1 MALDLQN
8 IDVQNLHTLNFPAK
22 LGLAIALI
30 IIILGLGYYFQF
42 NNQWTMLKDAEAKEI
57 ELKAEYEKKSVQA
70 ANLEVLEKEL
80 EELNKVFNVLL
91 KQLPTQAEIPNLI
104 QELNRA
110 ATDNTLRIG
119 ELAPSK
125 SINDGAIEILPYKL
139 SITGNYEQV
148 VQFTRD
154 VGALSRIITLSGINI
169 TPKDNEITLS
179 AIASTYKARP
189 AEEVAAELAAAKAEA
204 AKASTNKK

>member
-8 IDVQNLHTLNFPAK
+8 IDVQNLHNLNFPAK

-30 IIILGLGYYFQF
+30 VIILGLGYYFQF
-42 NNQWTMLKDAEAKEI
+42 NDQWTMLKGAEAKEL
-57 ELKAEYEKKSVQA
+57 ELKAEYEKKSIQA

-119 ELAPSK
+119 ELTPSK
-125 SINDGAIEILPYKL
+125 VVNDGAIEILPYKL

-148 VQFTRD
+148 AQFTRD

-189 AEEVAAELAAAKAEA
+189 AEEVAAEIAAAKAEA